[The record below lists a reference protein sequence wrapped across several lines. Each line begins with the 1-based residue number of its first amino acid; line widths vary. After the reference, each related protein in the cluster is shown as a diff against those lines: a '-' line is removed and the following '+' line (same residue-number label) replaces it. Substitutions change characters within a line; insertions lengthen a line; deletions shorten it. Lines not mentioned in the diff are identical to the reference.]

1 MQVIKD
7 DMVTEAL
14 IENELIWSISE
25 ANVKIILKSVYL
37 IILSY

>member
-1 MQVIKD
+1 VQVIKD

-25 ANVKIILKSVYL
+25 ANAKIILKSVNL
-37 IILSY
+37 